1 MTLREK
7 VIHRLN
13 NLTKPVGSLGY
24 LEEIALKIALIQEK
38 EIPELFKDKR
48 VYVFVSDHGIVE
60 ENVSAYP
67 KEVTYQM
74 VFNFLNKG
82 AAINVF
88 SNHVDAN
95 VYVVDAGVDYDF
107 EDHPFLIKKK
117 VGYGTKNF
125 SKGPAMTKD
134 EALLSIN
141 YGRQIANDAIESGA
155 DLLAIGDMR
164 IGNTTTATAM
174 AAAFGYNI
182 DDILDIGTPIDNERL
197 KNK

>member
-1 MTLREK
+1 MIEFGILYD
-7 VIHRLN
+7 L
-13 NLTKPVGSLGY
+13 
-24 LEEIALKIALIQEK
+24 ALKISKIQRRK
-38 EIPELFKDKR
+38 IPKLFKDKR
-48 VYVFVSDHGIVE
+48 VYVFAGDHGVVE

-74 VFNFLNKG
+74 VKNYFNGG
-82 AAINVF
+82 AGINVF
-88 SNHVDAN
+88 ARHIGVKFF
-95 VYVVDAGVDYDF
+95 VVDAGVDYDF
-107 EDHPFLIKKK
+107 EDHSFLIKKK
-117 VGYGTKNF
+117 MGYGTKNF

-197 KNK
+197 KNKKKAVERAIEINKP